1 MNENIENIFGFK
13 AGDKLYI
20 ADKKTGKVY
29 DFITD
34 CIKIHVDNISVHGY
48 LHGLYG
54 KFGTPKEYSLKYLN
68 KKYIFVQ
75 KSEALKWLKLDMKR

>member
-1 MNENIENIFGFK
+1 MSGNLEDMFGFK

-20 ADKKTGKVY
+20 ADKETGKVY

-34 CIKIHVDNISVHGY
+34 CIKVRVDNISVHGY

-54 KFGTPKEYSLKYLN
+54 KWWGIPKEYSLKYLN
-68 KKYIFVQ
+68 KRYIFVQ
-75 KSEALKWLKLDMKR
+75 KSEATKWLKFQ

>member
-20 ADKKTGKVY
+20 ADKETGKVY
-29 DFITD
+29 DCITD
-34 CIKIHVDNISVHGY
+34 CIKVHVDNISVHGY
-48 LHGLYG
+48 LYGLYG
-54 KFGTPKEYSLKYLN
+54 NFGIPKEYNLKYLN
-68 KKYIFVQ
+68 KRYIFVQ